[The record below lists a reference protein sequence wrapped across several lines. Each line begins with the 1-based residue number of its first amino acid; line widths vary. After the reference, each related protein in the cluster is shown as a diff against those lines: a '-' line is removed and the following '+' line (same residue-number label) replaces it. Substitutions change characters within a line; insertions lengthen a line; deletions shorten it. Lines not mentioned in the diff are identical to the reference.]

1 MSRPAIA
8 FSATTLIPIPLL
20 VLGALP
26 GGFWAWIA
34 LAYLTLFAFAMD
46 ELIAAATAE
55 RADDTEFPAADGLSA
70 VLAVAH
76 FGVLALV
83 VASLGRGWVAG
94 PGESIALFLA
104 AGLFFGQIGNSNAH
118 ELIHRGSRLLHGLGK
133 WVFISLLFGHHA
145 SAHPKVHHVHVGT
158 DRDPSSARLG
168 QSYYRFAA
176 RAWRGSFLAGLRAE
190 TALRGDRGGLHPYV
204 EYCAGAVLFMALA
217 LWIAGWGGL
226 AVLLGLAGFAQSQLL
241 LSDYVQHYGLR
252 RRIRA
257 DGKHEPVAAR
267 HSWNAPHWF
276 TGHMMLNA
284 PRHSDHHA
292 HPARRY
298 PDLARPHLGTTPMLP
313 RSLPVMSVVALVP
326 PLWRRSMD
334 KRVAAW
340 AIDNGADRV
349 A

>member
-1 MSRPAIA
+1 MFMSAPTVTPVR
-8 FSATTLIPIPLL
+8 
-20 VLGALP
+20 
-26 GGFWAWIA
+26 
-34 LAYLTLFAFAMD
+34 
-46 ELIAAATAE
+46 
-55 RADDTEFPAADGLSA
+55 
-70 VLAVAH
+70 
-76 FGVLALV
+76 
-83 VASLGRGWVAG
+83 RGWVNPTTGSPRG
-94 PGESIALFLA
+94 PGGGRSWPVCARKPRNAGTAADCIHTSSIAPVPCF
-104 AGLFFGQIGNSNAH
+104 
-118 ELIHRGSRLLHGLGK
+118 
-133 WVFISLLFGHHA
+133 V
-145 SAHPKVHHVHVGT
+145 
-158 DRDPSSARLG
+158 
-168 QSYYRFAA
+168 
-176 RAWRGSFLAGLRAE
+176 
-190 TALRGDRGGLHPYV
+190 
-204 EYCAGAVLFMALA
+204 MALA